1 MLGIIG
7 GSGFY
12 KLGKTIDK
20 VPVITPYGH
29 VIVNRT
35 KVHKEEILFIPRHG
49 EGHTIPPHRV
59 NYRANLY
66 ALKKAGATVLF
77 ATYAAGIIADY
88 KVEDLILIEDFIGFN
103 APITFFD
110 DFSAGIKHT
119 DFSQPFDQEW
129 QNAVLE
135 AAVAEKI
142 KVKKGGIIAT
152 THGPRFETKTEIQ
165 ILKKVGA
172 NLVNMT
178 SAYEIT
184 LAKELEL
191 PLAAVAIATN
201 YATGINVS
209 KKTKKQK
216 QKNAGEFFDV
226 IDRVKPKI
234 NSLLQELILNVE
246 TNV

>member
-20 VPVITPYGH
+20 IPVITPYGH

-49 EGHTIPPHRV
+49 ESHNIPPHKV

-77 ATYAAGIIADY
+77 ATYAAGIVADY
-88 KVEDLILIEDFIGFN
+88 KIDDLILIEDFIGFN

-110 DFSAGIKHT
+110 DFSSGIKHT
-119 DFSQPFDQEW
+119 DFSQPFDSEW

-135 AAVAEKI
+135 AAAAEKI
-142 KVKKGGIIAT
+142 KIKKGGIIAT
-152 THGPRFETKTEIQ
+152 THGPRFETKAEVQ

-191 PLAAVAIATN
+191 PLAAIAIATN
-201 YATGINVS
+201 YAAGI
-209 KKTKKQK
+209 TKKK
-216 QKNAGEFFDV
+216 QSAEEVFSV
-226 IDRVKPKI
+226 INKVKPKI
-234 NSLLQELILNVE
+234 NSLLQEIIMNVE